1 MKMMCTLQ
9 APVQFSNICKTC
21 MAYRTAVPTQAI
33 LHAGVFT
40 ATDIQ
45 QISILYEDS
54 LLAVEKDGT
63 IQVQPYNKAARCHA
77 CPVHWYPVPVAALC
91 GREIITTPIGS
102 VNQCKPAVF
111 RRQKVL
117 VFALLHISFVYCVHH
132 V

>member
-1 MKMMCTLQ
+1 
-9 APVQFSNICKTC
+9 
-21 MAYRTAVPTQAI
+21 MAYCTAAPTQAI

-40 ATDIQ
+40 ATNIQ

-63 IQVQPYNKAARCHA
+63 IQVQPYFKAACCHA

-91 GREIITTPIGS
+91 GKETITTPIGS

-117 VFALLHISFVYCVHH
+117 VFALLHISFVYYVHH
-132 V
+132 CVSQCMETNGVACPTG